1 MIFALANGALI
12 ATALGL
18 FFLADPNTFFWF
30 LEPAHSR
37 YGFFFALVLLFAA
50 AEWINAQRYESAVRL
65 MTSWG
70 TTLVAIAVLGL
81 QFLHT
86 VDLKALVNPG
96 PATEAAQTANTP
108 PKKRPA
114 KQAAAPLQQATTYGE
129 VEIKA
134 RRNGNFYT
142 RAKVNGSSVRV
153 LIDTGATFVALR
165 YEDAEALSL
174 DPLNLDYTVEVNTA
188 NGVSYA
194 APVELDEVTIGG
206 ITVNDVEAIVTKP
219 GTMHITLLGM
229 SYLGRAGGFRVEGDT
244 LVLGN

>member
-12 ATALGL
+12 FSALGL
-18 FFLADPNTFFWF
+18 FFLGDPDTFFWF
-30 LEPAHSR
+30 LEPSHSR
-37 YGFFFALVLLFAA
+37 YGFFGTLVALFAA
-50 AEWINAQRYESAVRL
+50 AEWINAQRHETPARL

-70 TTLVAIAVLGL
+70 TSLVAIAILGL
-81 QFLHT
+81 QFINT
-86 VDLKALVNPG
+86 VDVKALVAQNLTPG
-96 PATEAAQTANTP
+96 DQGASSAAPAPAPEAP
-108 PKKRPA
+108 E
-114 KQAAAPLQQATTYGE
+114 AAPLQQATTYGE

-134 RRNGNFYT
+134 GRNGNFYA
-142 RAKVNGSSVRV
+142 RANVNGSNVPV

-174 DPLNLDYTVEVNTA
+174 DPLNLDYTMKISTA

-206 ITVNDVEAIVTKP
+206 ITVNNVDAIVTKP

-229 SYLGRAGGFRVEGDT
+229 TYLSRAGGFRVDGDT
-244 LVLGN
+244 LILGN

>member
-12 ATALGL
+12 AAALGL
-18 FFLADPNTFFWF
+18 FFLGDPGTFFWF

-37 YGFFFALVLLFAA
+37 YAFFGALVLLFAA
-50 AEWINAQRYESAVRL
+50 AEWVNAQRYESAVRL

-70 TTLVAIAVLGL
+70 TSLVAIAILGL
-81 QFLHT
+81 QFFNT
-86 VDLKALVNPG
+86 VNVKALINQDAAP
-96 PATEAAQTANTP
+96 EAQQTAEAQP
-108 PKKRPA
+108 QKRRAKKA
-114 KQAAAPLQQATTYGE
+114 GAPIQQATAYGE

-134 RRNGNFYT
+134 GRNGNFYT
-142 RAKVNGSSVRV
+142 RADVNGKSVRV
-153 LIDTGATFVALR
+153 LVDTGATFVALR
-165 YEDAEALSL
+165 YQDAEALSL
-174 DPLNLDYTVEVNTA
+174 DPLNLDYTVKINTA

-194 APVELDEVTIGG
+194 APVDLDEITIGG
-206 ITVNDVEAIVTKP
+206 ITVNNVEAIVTKP